1 MNINRQFFARSV
13 LAAGAIMRIFDPS
26 PVKQFGNYESQVK
39 ADVEV
44 EKELQEA
51 RKSKSGKSKRLKL
64 PFARGRQRRPY
75 IQFEDGSYKV
85 L

>member
-1 MNINRQFFARSV
+1 MNINRQFLARSV
-13 LAAGAIMRIFDPS
+13 LAVGAVLRIFDPA
-26 PVKQFGNYESQVK
+26 PVKQSGNYELQVK
-39 ADVEV
+39 AEAEV
-44 EKELQEA
+44 EKEVQEVS
-51 RKSKSGKSKRLKL
+51 KSKSGKTRKLRL